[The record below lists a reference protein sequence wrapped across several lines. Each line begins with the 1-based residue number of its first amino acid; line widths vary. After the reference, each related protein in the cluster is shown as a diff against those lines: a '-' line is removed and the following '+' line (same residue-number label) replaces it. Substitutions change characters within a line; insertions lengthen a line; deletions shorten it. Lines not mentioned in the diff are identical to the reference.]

1 MDEVFF
7 YQHFNLIGVIIYI
20 LLVIQGGVF
29 SLASKAFT
37 MTNISKIK
45 EGSKGSLY
53 GSSAVLL
60 EIYEKMNK
68 FNTCRRL
75 INVIFMFL
83 WGVHIGT
90 GIFLLDK
97 GFVFIFI
104 GLVLVLFYL
113 MVSEILPSGI
123 ASNDP
128 LKYAFSL
135 ARVIKLYMIILT
147 PVIAALNGASGFL
160 LRLFGKSQNPEN
172 GKSSEEEVIS
182 MVEKSYEEGHIDA
195 KGKQMISS
203 IFDYDDII
211 CKEIMTART
220 DVFLIDIEDYKKE
233 DVDTLLELKFSRI
246 PVCKG
251 GIDNIEGILF
261 VKDFLLETTK
271 GIAPSDVDIAKLL
284 REPYMVPETKKI
296 DSLFVELQKKKQHMA
311 ILIDEYGGFS
321 GIVTMEDIIEQIMGD
336 ISDEYDD
343 EEVKVI
349 RLSANSYKLYGA
361 IDLENVI
368 KATSMKARDTDSETL
383 GGYILDIL
391 GEIPEEDSL
400 PIEVTDDENHFRI
413 CTINDRRIG
422 EVILN
427 IERKNNVGEG
437 E

>member
-1 MDEVFF
+1 M
-7 YQHFNLIGVIIYI
+7 
-20 LLVIQGGVF
+20 
-29 SLASKAFT
+29 
-37 MTNISKIK
+37 
-45 EGSKGSLY
+45 
-53 GSSAVLL
+53 
-60 EIYEKMNK
+60 
-68 FNTCRRL
+68 
-75 INVIFMFL
+75 
-83 WGVHIGT
+83 
-90 GIFLLDK
+90 
-97 GFVFIFI
+97 
-104 GLVLVLFYL
+104 LFR
-113 MVSEILPSGI
+113 S
-123 ASNDP
+123 
-128 LKYAFSL
+128 
-135 ARVIKLYMIILT
+135 
-147 PVIAALNGASGFL
+147 
-160 LRLFGKSQNPEN
+160 
-172 GKSSEEEVIS
+172 
-182 MVEKSYEEGHIDA
+182 
-195 KGKQMISS
+195 
-203 IFDYDDII
+203 
-211 CKEIMTART
+211 
-220 DVFLIDIEDYKKE
+220 
-233 DVDTLLELKFSRI
+233 
-246 PVCKG
+246 
-251 GIDNIEGILF
+251 F

-349 RLSANSYKLYGA
+349 RLSANSYKLDGA

>member
-7 YQHFNLIGVIIYI
+7 YRYFNQIGIIVYI
-20 LLVIQGGVF
+20 LLVLQGGMF
-29 SLASKAFT
+29 SMASKAFS

-45 EGSKGSLY
+45 EGAQGSENGSK
-53 GSSAVLL
+53 AVLL

-68 FNTCRRL
+68 FNACQRL
-75 INVIFMFL
+75 IKVIFIFF
-83 WGVHIGT
+83 WGVYIGI
-90 GIFLLDK
+90 GFFLSDN
-97 GFVFIFI
+97 GAAFVSV
-104 GLVLVLFYL
+104 GLVLVLVYF

-123 ASNDP
+123 VNSDP

-135 ARVIKLYMIILT
+135 AGVIRIYMVILT
-147 PVIAALNGASGFL
+147 PVIAVLNGICSSI
-160 LRLFGKSQNPEN
+160 LRLFGRLQYPANE
-172 GKSSEEEVIS
+172 KSSEEEVIS

-233 DVDTLLELKFSRI
+233 DIDTLLELKFSRI
-246 PVCKG
+246 PVCRG

-271 GIAPSDVDIAKLL
+271 GIAPFDVDIAKLL

-311 ILIDEYGGFS
+311 VLIDEYGGFS

-349 RLSANSYKLYGA
+349 RLSENSYKLDGA
-361 IDLENVI
+361 IDLEDVI
-368 KATSMKARDTDSETL
+368 KETSMKARDTDSETL

-391 GEIPEEDSL
+391 GEIPEEEAL
-400 PIEVTDDENHFRI
+400 PIEVEDGDNRFKI

-427 IERKNNVGEG
+427 IERNENTGEG

>member
-1 MDEVFF
+1 MIG
-7 YQHFNLIGVIIYI
+7 LI
-20 LLVIQGGVF
+20 
-29 SLASKAFT
+29 
-37 MTNISKIK
+37 
-45 EGSKGSLY
+45 
-53 GSSAVLL
+53 
-60 EIYEKMNK
+60 
-68 FNTCRRL
+68 
-75 INVIFMFL
+75 
-83 WGVHIGT
+83 
-90 GIFLLDK
+90 
-97 GFVFIFI
+97 
-104 GLVLVLFYL
+104 LVLVYL

-135 ARVIKLYMIILT
+135 AKVIRVYMIILT

-172 GKSSEEEVIS
+172 EKSSEEEVIS

-246 PVCKG
+246 PVCRG

-271 GIAPSDVDIAKLL
+271 GIAPSDVDIAELL

-349 RLSANSYKLYGA
+349 RLSANSYKLDGA
-361 IDLENVI
+361 IDLEDVI
-368 KATSMKARDTDSETL
+368 KATSMKARDTDSETI

-400 PIEVTDDENHFRI
+400 PIEVVDDENHFRI

>member
-7 YQHFNLIGVIIYI
+7 YRYFNQIGMIVYI
-20 LLVIQGGVF
+20 LLVLQGGMF
-29 SLASKAFT
+29 SIASKAFS

-45 EGSKGSLY
+45 EGAQGSENGSK
-53 GSSAVLL
+53 AVLL

-68 FNTCRRL
+68 FNACQSL
-75 INVIFMFL
+75 IKVIFIFL
-83 WGVHIGT
+83 WGVYIGI
-90 GIFLLDK
+90 GFFLSDN
-97 GFVFIFI
+97 GAAFVSV
-104 GLVLVLFYL
+104 GLVLVLVYF

-123 ASNDP
+123 VNSDP

-135 ARVIKLYMIILT
+135 AGVIRTYMVILT
-147 PVIAALNGASGFL
+147 PVIAVLNGICSSI
-160 LRLFGKSQNPEN
+160 LRLFGRLQYPANE
-172 GKSSEEEVIS
+172 KSSEEEVIS

-233 DVDTLLELKFSRI
+233 DIDTLLELKFSRI
-246 PVCKG
+246 PVCRG

-311 ILIDEYGGFS
+311 VLIDEYGGFS

-349 RLSANSYKLYGA
+349 RLSENSYKLDGA
-361 IDLENVI
+361 IDLEDVI
-368 KATSMKARDTDSETL
+368 KETSMKARDTDSETL

-391 GEIPEEDSL
+391 GEIPEEEAL
-400 PIEVTDDENHFRI
+400 PIEVEDGDNRFKI

-427 IERKNNVGEG
+427 IERNENTGEG

>member
-90 GIFLLDK
+90 GIFLLNK

-123 ASNDP
+123 VSNDP

-147 PVIAALNGASGFL
+147 PVVAALNGASGFL

-172 GKSSEEEVIS
+172 EKSSEEEVIS
-182 MVEKSYEEGHIDA
+182 MVEKSYEEGLQ
-195 KGKQMISS
+195 KRR
-203 IFDYDDII
+203 
-211 CKEIMTART
+211 CRNTAR
-220 DVFLIDIEDYKKE
+220 
-233 DVDTLLELKFSRI
+233 
-246 PVCKG
+246 
-251 GIDNIEGILF
+251 
-261 VKDFLLETTK
+261 
-271 GIAPSDVDIAKLL
+271 A
-284 REPYMVPETKKI
+284 
-296 DSLFVELQKKKQHMA
+296 
-311 ILIDEYGGFS
+311 
-321 GIVTMEDIIEQIMGD
+321 
-336 ISDEYDD
+336 
-343 EEVKVI
+343 
-349 RLSANSYKLYGA
+349 
-361 IDLENVI
+361 
-368 KATSMKARDTDSETL
+368 
-383 GGYILDIL
+383 
-391 GEIPEEDSL
+391 
-400 PIEVTDDENHFRI
+400 
-413 CTINDRRIG
+413 
-422 EVILN
+422 
-427 IERKNNVGEG
+427 
-437 E
+437 